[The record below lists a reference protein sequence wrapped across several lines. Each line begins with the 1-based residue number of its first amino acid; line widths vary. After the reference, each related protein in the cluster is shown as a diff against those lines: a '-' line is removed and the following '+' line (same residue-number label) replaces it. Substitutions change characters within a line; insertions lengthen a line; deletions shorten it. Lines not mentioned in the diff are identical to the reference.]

1 MPSVNWQHGAD
12 WRQHDISVNDL
23 WPSLEFI
30 SPPLLVNMVQVCLQ
44 TVSYLLWPV
53 TLYYLFAKVL
63 WIEMWK
69 ISEKCLN
76 ACQAKTMHRRGEE
89 GKMVS
94 KLTILGIVLFL
105 CITMRPAEGGN
116 WTTWWDGL
124 NLMYC
129 KPLWLKSNVV
139 LPVTKLQKQAEI
151 TLRGGEL
158 N

>member
-1 MPSVNWQHGAD
+1 MPSLNWQHGAD
-12 WRQHDISVNDL
+12 WRQHDNSVSDL

-30 SPPLLVNMVQVCLQ
+30 SPPLLVNMVQVWLQ
-44 TVSYLLWPV
+44 TVSYLLRSV
-53 TLYYLFAKVL
+53 ALYYLFAKVL

-69 ISEKCLN
+69 ISENFWMPVKPRQC
-76 ACQAKTMHRRGEE
+76 AEGGEE
-89 GKMVS
+89 GKNVS

-105 CITMRPAEGGN
+105 CLTMRPAEGGD
-116 WTTWWDGL
+116 WTAWWDGL

-129 KPLWLKSNVV
+129 KPPWLKSNVV

-151 TLRGGEL
+151 TLRGEL